1 MGSGSKVSLPMG
13 KCPHTWEATLHL
25 APRAAAPKPHICL
38 AHPRQHLA
46 QAPHSPVQSFQRAKL
61 GQPSNCMLV
70 YILACFFMNSHSQL
84 FLAQNLPNGGPQGGA
99 CAS

>member
-25 APRAAAPKPHICL
+25 APRAAAPKPHIGL
-38 AHPRQHLA
+38 TQTVPW
-46 QAPHSPVQSFQRAKL
+46 AKL
-61 GQPSNCMLV
+61 GQTSNCMLV
-70 YILACFFMNSHSQL
+70 YILACFFVISHSQL

-99 CAS
+99 CAN